1 MLGKSHV
8 RWPGPLEPFAAVFD
22 EELAR
27 LGYTPAG
34 TRRKLEVVAHL
45 SHWLAGRGMTA
56 DDIGTETI
64 GEFVAARRAAGY
76 SSQLTEQSL
85 AWMLG
90 YLRGVDAIRPAAAGG
105 PAAGP
110 QLMLERFGSFLA
122 GERGLAGK
130 TRSAHLDSARRF
142 LAAVIRDG
150 APLSALTAPD
160 LHSCLTPTVCRFSA
174 ISVGRTMLPAR

>member
-1 MLGKSHV
+1 MHGKSQV
-8 RWPGPLEPFAAVFD
+8 RWPGPLEPFAAGFD

-85 AWMLG
+85 TWMLG
-90 YLRGVDAIRPAAAGG
+90 YLRGVGAIRPAAASR
-105 PAAGP
+105 PAAGTE
-110 QLMLERFGSFLA
+110 LMLERFGSFLA
-122 GERGLAGK
+122 DERGLQ
-130 TRSAHLDSARRF
+130 ARR
-142 LAAVIRDG
+142 A
-150 APLSALTAPD
+150 ALTWTRRAG
-160 LHSCLTPTVCRFSA
+160 SW
-174 ISVGRTMLPAR
+174 